1 MCWTANNATF
11 FTAPHRMCG
20 VVFMCRKNQISA
32 AALIGF
38 GGGLLLGL
46 LLESQLLALL
56 VGGAAIC
63 GGFALLRGN

>member
-1 MCWTANNATF
+1 MTTF
-11 FTAPHRMCG
+11 RTTPHRLCG

-32 AALIGF
+32 VGLLGF

-46 LLESQLLALL
+46 LLESQLLVLV

-63 GGFALLRGN
+63 GGFTLLKGKC

>member
-1 MCWTANNATF
+1 
-11 FTAPHRMCG
+11 
-20 VVFMCRKNQISA
+20 MCRKNQISA

>member
-1 MCWTANNATF
+1 
-11 FTAPHRMCG
+11 
-20 VVFMCRKNQISA
+20 MCRKNQISA

-56 VGGAAIC
+56 VGAAAIC
-63 GGFALLRGN
+63 GGFALLRGK